1 MSAGHSSTVS
11 KWIQALISILGLVL
25 LLVWM
30 QGGFTAKVPPGT
42 AQAEEKG
49 QPIHGPTATVMLKE
63 IDETLL
69 WPGTVT
75 ARTVAQIASKVPARI
90 LAINVNAGD
99 AVKAGQIVA
108 RLEPTELQSRLN
120 QARSALATA
129 ESQHAKAVIDLR
141 RTQNLFDK
149 EAATQQSLE
158 VAQAAEN
165 TSAAQVAEARAMIAT
180 AETLLSDTVL
190 LMPFDGTVIKR
201 NLDPGHMALPGT
213 PVLTVQSAQR
223 PRVEAN
229 VPISCANYVRLGDTL
244 KARLGESRLGEGK
257 FNVKVEE
264 ISPAADP
271 STGTILV
278 KAGFDNSTAVKPGV
292 FVWLEQKCGSR
303 KSLLIPAS
311 AVSRSGQLES
321 VLLVVDGATRLRHI
335 RTGKADDGWVVVLSG
350 LKEGDVV
357 MARGGQ

>member
-42 AQAEEKG
+42 AHAEEKG
-49 QPIHGPTATVMLKE
+49 QPIQGPTATVILKE

-99 AVKAGQIVA
+99 AVKAGQMVA
-108 RLEPTELQSRLN
+108 RLEPTELQSRVN
-120 QARSALATA
+120 QARSALAIA
-129 ESQHAKAVIDLR
+129 ESQHAKAAIDLR

-149 EAATQQSLE
+149 EAATQQSLDA
-158 VAQAAEN
+158 AQAAEN

-213 PVLTVQSAQR
+213 PVLTVQSVQR

-244 KARLGESRLGEGK
+244 KARLGESK

-303 KSLLIPAS
+303 KSLLIPSS

-321 VLLVVDGATRLRHI
+321 VWLVEDGANRLRHI
-335 RTGKADDGWVVVLSG
+335 RTGKTDDGWVVVLSG

>member
-1 MSAGHSSTVS
+1 MSAGQSSSVS

-42 AQAEEKG
+42 AHAEAKS

-99 AVKAGQIVA
+99 AVKAGQMVA
-108 RLEPTELQSRLN
+108 RLEPTELQSRVN

-244 KARLGESRLGEGK
+244 KARLGESK

-303 KSLLIPAS
+303 KSLLIPSS

-321 VLLVVDGATRLRHI
+321 VLLVADGGTRLRHI
-335 RTGKADDGWVVVLSG
+335 RTGKTDDGWVVVLSG

-357 MARGGQ
+357 IAGGGK

>member
-25 LLVWM
+25 LLVWI

-42 AQAEEKG
+42 AHAEAKS

-99 AVKAGQIVA
+99 VVKAGQIVT
-108 RLEPTELQSRLN
+108 RLEPTELQSRVN

-149 EAATQQSLE
+149 EAATQQSLDA
-158 VAQAAEN
+158 AQAAEN

-244 KARLGESRLGEGK
+244 KARLGESK

-303 KSLLIPAS
+303 KSLLIPSS

-335 RTGKADDGWVVVLSG
+335 RTGKTDDGWVVVLSG